1 MLLKLKQRTNAPDR
15 FIVWREKSKEHL
27 EERFFNKED
36 SIWRLLEA
44 NMHENDY
51 SAELEF

>member
-1 MLLKLKQRTNAPDR
+1 MRQTGLLFDGKK
-15 FIVWREKSKEHL
+15 VKEHL

-36 SIWRLLEA
+36 SIWRFLEA

-51 SAELEF
+51 SAELEFQCI